1 MAVRKI
7 FWLIIGLLSVFLGTL
22 GVYLPL
28 LPTVPLYLL
37 ASFAFLNSSDK
48 LYHRFRQSG
57 LYRKYLSRYLNAGG
71 LSKRGKLYLI
81 LFVTLQ
87 IAIAGFLLQNSM
99 IGLLLLGF
107 LYLGFLFSILFI
119 VKTISY
125 KK

>member
-1 MAVRKI
+1 MV
-7 FWLIIGLLSVFLGTL
+7 GSLSVFLGTL
-22 GVYLPL
+22 GIYLPL

-48 LYHRFRQSG
+48 LYHRFRQSK
-57 LYRKYLSRYLNAGG
+57 LYRKYLSRYLDAGG
-71 LSKRGKLYLI
+71 LSKKGKIYLI

-87 IAIAGFLLQNSM
+87 IAVAAFLVRNSM
-99 IGLLLLGF
+99 IGLSLLGL
-107 LYLGFLFSILFI
+107 LYLGFLLSILFI